1 MYDRIKEIINL
12 QLGRDTKAGIEFD
25 DTLEDDLNADS
36 LDAVEIIMAIEDEY
50 DIIIPDEIAEKIET
64 FEDIIDYLEETVGE
78 DKIK

>member
-12 QLGRDTKAGIEFD
+12 QLGRDTKAEIEFD

-50 DIIIPDEIAEKIET
+50 DIIIPDEIAENIVT
-64 FEDIIDYLEETVGE
+64 FEDIVDYLEETIGE
-78 DKIK
+78 DQIK